1 MKKIQK
7 YRKCQE
13 IVNNQFPL
21 LINRGYLLSA
31 GWPSLLHATVLYC
44 SKFLSCLP
52 KVIHSPYNL
61 VPHRRPCVLCR
72 YYSVTDF
79 IFTSDPCHVK
89 FIVKFDFP
97 SSDVR
102 SILQSPL
109 VFSSYS
115 SNHWTGIGLFK
126 KILWHKI
133 LSRVFFSPWKK
144 NNFLFFFL
152 FFSFFFVF

>member
-1 MKKIQK
+1 MKKYKNIENV
-7 YRKCQE
+7 RRLLT
-13 IVNNQFPL
+13 INFHS

-52 KVIHSPYNL
+52 TVIHSLYNL
-61 VPHRRPCVLCR
+61 VPHRRPCVLCW

-109 VFSSYS
+109 VFSNYS

-126 KILWHKI
+126 KNSLTQE
-133 LSRVFFSPWKK
+133 SFFHHEKRII
-144 NNFLFFFL
+144 FHFFFF
-152 FFSFFFVF
+152 FFSFFFLF